1 LESIVEFATEAWWLV
16 PLSVFVFFAS
26 VAAVSA
32 IAVRMP
38 ADYFR
43 GERRERDPFPGLPP
57 LVRRALHVS
66 RQGLGVALI
75 VVGILMLITP
85 GQGLLTI
92 LIGLSLLDFKGRY
105 ALERRLVCQ
114 PPVLRTINWLRKK
127 AGRAP
132 LEL

>member
-1 LESIVEFATEAWWLV
+1 MESIVAFASETWWLV

-26 VAAVSA
+26 IAAVSV

-38 ADYFR
+38 ADYFC

-57 LVRRALHVS
+57 LVRRALRVS
-66 RQGLGVALI
+66 RQGLGVALV
-75 VVGILMLITP
+75 VVGILMIITP

-92 LIGLSLLDFKGRY
+92 LIGLTLLDFKGRY
-105 ALERRLVCQ
+105 ALERRLVRQ
-114 PPVLRTINWLRKK
+114 PPVLRTINWLRRK

>member
-1 LESIVEFATEAWWLV
+1 MQSIFEFASEAWWLV

-26 VAAVSA
+26 IAAVSA
-32 IAVRMP
+32 IVVRMP
-38 ADYFR
+38 VDYFR
-43 GERRERDPFPGLPP
+43 GERRERDPFPGLHP
-57 LVRRALHVS
+57 LLRRALRMS

-75 VVGILMLITP
+75 VVGIVMLITP

-92 LIGLSLLDFKGRY
+92 LIGLTLLDFKGKY
-105 ALERRLVCQ
+105 ALERRLVRK
-114 PPVLRTINWLRKK
+114 PPVLRAINWLRKR

>member
-1 LESIVEFATEAWWLV
+1 MESIVEFASEAWWIV
-16 PLSVFVFFAS
+16 PLSLFVFFAS
-26 VAAVSA
+26 VAAVSV

-43 GERRERDPFPGLPP
+43 GERRERDPFPGLPV
-57 LVRRALHVS
+57 LVRRALRVS
-66 RQGLGVALI
+66 RQGLGVALV

-114 PPVLRTINWLRKK
+114 PPVLRAINWLRKK
-127 AGRAP
+127 AGRVP